1 MKHVEIFTGPR
12 CGYCS
17 AAKSLLQQ
25 LGMAYTERD
34 VRDPDVLNEMRERLP
49 RSRTI
54 PQIFI
59 DGEHIGGYDDLRL
72 KFG

>member
-1 MKHVEIFTGPR
+1 MKDVEIFTGPR
-12 CGYCS
+12 CGYCT

-25 LGMAYTERD
+25 LGMSYTERD
-34 VRDPDVLNEMRERLP
+34 VRDPEVLQEMRVRLP
-49 RSRTI
+49 RSKSI

-72 KFG
+72 KYG

>member
-1 MKHVEIFTGPR
+1 MKDVEIFTGPR
-12 CGYCS
+12 CGYCT

-25 LGMAYTERD
+25 LGMSYTERD
-34 VRDPDVLNEMRERLP
+34 VRDPEVLQEMRVRLP
-49 RSRTI
+49 RSKSI

>member
-1 MKHVEIFTGPR
+1 MKDVEIFTGPR
-12 CGYCS
+12 CGYCT

-25 LGMAYTERD
+25 LGMSYTERD
-34 VRDPDVLNEMRERLP
+34 VRDPEVLQEMRARLP
-49 RSRTI
+49 RSKSI

-72 KFG
+72 KYG